1 MTRRR
6 HLLSHVYERVKE
18 DDEYKALVV
27 VVGLL
32 LYIICI
38 LVILILFEPRPA
50 VRDLDSSRD
59 VV

>member
-18 DDEYKALVV
+18 DDEYKAPSRPLTVHNMYPCYS
-27 VVGLL
+27 
-32 LYIICI
+32 YI
-38 LVILILFEPRPA
+38 FEPRPA

-59 VV
+59 VVL